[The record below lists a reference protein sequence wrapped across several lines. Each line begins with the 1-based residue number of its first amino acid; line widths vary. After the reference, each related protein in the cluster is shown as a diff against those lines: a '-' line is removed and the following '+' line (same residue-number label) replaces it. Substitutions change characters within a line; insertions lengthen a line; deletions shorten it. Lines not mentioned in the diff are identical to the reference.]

1 MQEFKKNY
9 ESLISGLGND
19 INLSSVLE
27 FITYFRCDDVSL
39 YQEFLSNY
47 HSVGEYDSSKLIELY
62 CKHNG
67 ISLNDENANEVFLN
81 LANNIWNNNMSYHL
95 TTSVSAKNI
104 YNNGMDPSKKEIEVK
119 EDIDSLASVLTP
131 DGRSFFFPFALG
143 DKDTYSYSSIPKLNV
158 NYGKKPEWYL
168 NLTLYNN
175 GTVDDIMKAVSC
187 GLESESD
194 VAKEKMFDVVSK
206 YHDLYSDSTR
216 TLIVIPGLN
225 PVLDNESLS
234 KFDVKDV
241 ASLEKGIG
249 FLLFAR
255 HSKIDCVS
263 SKCVPGSDLM
273 FIDVK
278 TRSLVNFDSKEKS
291 M

>member
-9 ESLISGLGND
+9 ESLISSLGND

-47 HSVGEYDSSKLIELY
+47 YSVGEYDSSKLIELY
-62 CKHNG
+62 CKYNG

-95 TTSVSAKNI
+95 TTSVSAENI

-131 DGRSFFFPFALG
+131 EGRSFFFPFALG

-175 GTVDDIMKAVSC
+175 GSVEDVMNAISC
-187 GLESESD
+187 GLVSESD
-194 VAKEKMFDVVSK
+194 IAREKMFEVISK
-206 YHDLYSDSTR
+206 YHELYSNSSR
-216 TLIVIPGLN
+216 TLVVIPGLN
-225 PVLDNESLS
+225 PVLSLDKLNS
-234 KFDVKDV
+234 FDVKDV
-241 ASLEKGIG
+241 SSLDKGIS

-263 SKCVPGSDLM
+263 SKSVPASDLM

-278 TRSLVNFDSKEKS
+278 TKSLVQFETKEKGK
-291 M
+291 